1 MAATK
6 KTAAPKT
13 AAKKVEKFD
22 LADLT
27 LVKKVTVGYFGDP
40 AGYEE
45 SLYVAKDGQEVL
57 YTNGGKDSK
66 YTKES
71 FSTSKTAIAAFKKAN
86 A

>member
-1 MAATK
+1 MAK
-6 KTAAPKT
+6 KTTQAAKT
-13 AAKKVEKFD
+13 TAKKVEKFD
-22 LADLT
+22 LANLT
-27 LVKKVTVGYFGDP
+27 LVKKNTCGYFGDP

-45 SLYVAKDGQEVL
+45 SLYVTADGQEVL

-71 FSTSKTAIAAFKKAN
+71 FTTAKNAIAAFKKAN

>member
-1 MAATK
+1 MANKTTAAKPATK
-6 KTAAPKT
+6 KA
-13 AAKKVEKFD
+13 EKFN

-27 LVKKVTVGYFGDP
+27 LVKKTTVGYFGDP

-45 SLYVAKDGQEVL
+45 SLYVTKDGQEVL

-71 FSTSKTAIAAFKKAN
+71 FSTAKSAIAAFKKAN

>member
-1 MAATK
+1 MATK
-6 KTAAPKT
+6 KTT
-13 AAKKVEKFD
+13 AAKPAEKKVEKFE
-22 LADLT
+22 LANLS
-27 LVKKVTVGYFGDP
+27 LVKKTTFGYFGDP

-45 SLYVAKDGQEVL
+45 SLYVTKDGQEVL

-71 FSTSKTAIAAFKKAN
+71 FTTSKSAIAAFKKAN